1 MTAPI
6 DEEPGYLESLGE
18 MKQRIDQARAE
29 EERLFGPPPHQGA
42 PVDDAINDQT
52 GSQSED
58 DLLSHLAGLTSL
70 EYEKERVGA
79 AKKLKIRASVL
90 DQLVRERRPA
100 EESETGFSIED
111 IEPWPDKINLV
122 GLLDDVVKAVRRFIV
137 CEPETAHAVALW
149 AAFTWFVDV
158 VQVAPLAVIT
168 APEKRCGKS
177 QLLFF
182 LSKIVCRPLPA
193 SNISTA
199 ALFRT
204 VEAWKP
210 TFLIDEADSF
220 MKDNEDMRGLL
231 NSGHTRDGAFWIKT
245 VGDNHEPKK
254 FSTWGAKAIAGI
266 SAKNIA
272 GTITDRAIL
281 FELRRKHPHETVDR
295 LRYAEADLFETIA
308 AKLSRFAE
316 DHREDVLKARPVLP
330 HELNDRAQDNWEP
343 LLAIADVVGGHWPKT
358 ARHAALKLAK
368 VNGEALTI
376 GVELLADIQEIFE
389 TKALSRISTIDLI
402 AALCEDDEKPWA
414 TYNKG
419 KAIAPRQVATRLR
432 EYGITSNQS
441 VRFSSNHT
449 TKGYHLDQFKD
460 SFNRYIL
467 PAPPPASGTESQPNN
482 SNGLSVP
489 VSVLLSGTESF
500 IGHRDT
506 TKKIVPSSEMCPI
519 KRNVPDTKNNQARP
533 QPAPPLTCD
542 LVPDTAPPTG
552 TRVRVTI

>member
-1 MTAPI
+1 MNAPWD
-6 DEEPGYLESLGE
+6 DEEQARLDSLGTC
-18 MKQRIDQARAE
+18 
-29 EERLFGPPPHQGA
+29 PPPHQSA
-42 PVDDAINDQT
+42 PVDDAANDQE
-52 GSQSED
+52 GSQSEND
-58 DLLSHLAGLTSL
+58 MLSHLAGLSPL

-100 EESETGFSIED
+100 EESDTGFTIKD

-122 GLLDDVVKAVRRFIV
+122 DLLDDVVKAVRRFIV

-149 AAFTWFVDV
+149 AAFTWFLDV

-231 NSGHTRDGAFWIKT
+231 NSGHTRDGAYWIKT

-295 LRYAEADLFETIA
+295 LRYAEADLFETLA

-316 DHREDVLKARPVLP
+316 DHREDILKARPVLP
-330 HELNDRAQDNWEP
+330 PELNDRAQDNWEP
-343 LLAIADVVGGHWPKT
+343 LLAIADVVGGHWPRT

-376 GVELLADIQEIFE
+376 GVELLADIQEVFE
-389 TKALSRISTIDLI
+389 TKRLPRISTIELI
-402 AALCEDDEKPWA
+402 EALCEDEEKPWA

-419 KAIAPRQVATRLR
+419 KSIRPRQVANRLR
-432 EYGITSNQS
+432 EYGITTNNTIRINSDQ
-441 VRFSSNHT
+441 T
-449 TKGYHLDQFKD
+449 AKGYTLDQFQD
-460 SFNRYIL
+460 SFKRYL
-467 PAPPPASGTESQPNN
+467 TPAPPILSVTRSQPFDSKGSSVTFSESQKVTDPA
-482 SNGLSVP
+482 NGNKGTSAENVP
-489 VSVLLSGTESF
+489 
-500 IGHRDT
+500 D
-506 TKKIVPSSEMCPI
+506 SEMCPI
-519 KRNVPDTKNNQARP
+519 ESNVTFLKNNQSRP

-542 LVPDTAPPTG
+542 LVTDTAPPTG